1 MIIAYD
7 DGDICSDNNALNNN
21 NNNKND
27 VEYNSDVS
35 NVINYR
41 RHNTKQQCDS
51 AGGRYCRGRGLGG
64 AFRRERSGRLRH
76 LPEEEAG
83 TSPLRYRDVLLP
95 TGERDE
101 DEAISRP
108 VAMTPFA
115 LRKLYIE
122 TFPYSKWKRGFDGSL
137 RPHMSL
143 RFVDPRMYAKSRGNE
158 RQFRAKI
165 NNYENSDRLTLRSSA
180 LSRMMQDVIM
190 PTMSEVGDM
199 EAMYE
204 AGYGHE
210 MDVNEAADGGG
221 VGMETGETPRSPLPQ
236 LTERDG
242 SERDTEE
249 LTQNNVSVGCDVELM

>member
-1 MIIAYD
+1 MSNTTATSVTSSTTD
-7 DGDICSDNNALNNN
+7 VTTLNNN
-21 NNNKND
+21 ATLLVVGIVVGVVLVALSVVSVAVGYAIYRKKKRVHPHSD
-27 VEYNSDVS
+27 TETFYSPPESEYES
-35 NVINYR
+35 R
-41 RHNTKQQCDS
+41 
-51 AGGRYCRGRGLGG
+51 
-64 AFRRERSGRLRH
+64 
-76 LPEEEAG
+76 
-83 TSPLRYRDVLLP
+83 P
-95 TGERDE
+95 TTASHIHFEPDE